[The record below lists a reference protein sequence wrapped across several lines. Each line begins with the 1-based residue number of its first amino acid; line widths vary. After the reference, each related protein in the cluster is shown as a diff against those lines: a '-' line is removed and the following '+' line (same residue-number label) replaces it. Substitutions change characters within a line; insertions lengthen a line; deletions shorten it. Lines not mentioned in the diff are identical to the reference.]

1 MGLSSTLNVHADV
14 EGMELSELLNLL
26 GSPKKLKESLS
37 ELEAASKR
45 SSKLAKDLAKSVA
58 EHSANVIRN
67 NAVFEAQL
75 AEADARVNKAT
86 AAEAKL
92 AVAKNTKRTELEQ
105 AEASALAEKEE
116 LKVLQV
122 DLHTRE
128 MAVSRKEENVNAE
141 YARMEDINDAAQK
154 EIKKDLK
161 AAEKYRQDALKIR
174 RESDDKVAAMKK
186 LVA

>member
-1 MGLSSTLNVHADV
+1 M
-14 EGMELSELLNLL
+14 
-26 GSPKKLKESLS
+26 
-37 ELEAASKR
+37 
-45 SSKLAKDLAKSVA
+45 
-58 EHSANVIRN
+58 
-67 NAVFEAQL
+67 
-75 AEADARVNKAT
+75 
-86 AAEAKL
+86 
-92 AVAKNTKRTELEQ
+92 
-105 AEASALAEKEE
+105 
-116 LKVLQV
+116 